1 MTAGSLQA
9 SIDTLVAAFTADN
22 TFSVMDMEF
31 LPKAVTQIYKCRRF
45 LKWTY
50 AFAYLLDTTE
60 EKRKLFEFHQGQME
74 GTLERLSDIV
84 ENTLWLR
91 YSAGDST
98 SGRSEFFEK
107 RAATISLTGVVHK
120 FFESLK
126 SWIAESFPDV

>member
-22 TFSVMDMEF
+22 AFSVMDMEL

-50 AFAYLLDTTE
+50 AFAYFLSSTE
-60 EKRKLFEFHQGQME
+60 EKRKLFEFHQAQLE

-107 RAATISLTGVVHK
+107 RA
-120 FFESLK
+120 
-126 SWIAESFPDV
+126 